1 MTEKQMAKWV
11 LANCRFAQVKPSPM
25 PHGVPTPARP
35 MPKQNPINP
44 KNMPQPKP
52 VPTQL
57 LQIENRLV
65 NEVKKKELDLMR
77 QEFNKSRQM
86 KEISP
91 AMIPIKNREIQNK
104 AQEFNFERQELAKNR
119 QESAQAKT
127 GPGPDMEPEGEE
139 MGEIAI

>member
-1 MTEKQMAKWV
+1 
-11 LANCRFAQVKPSPM
+11 
-25 PHGVPTPARP
+25 

-65 NEVKKKELDLMR
+65 NEVKKKEVDLMR